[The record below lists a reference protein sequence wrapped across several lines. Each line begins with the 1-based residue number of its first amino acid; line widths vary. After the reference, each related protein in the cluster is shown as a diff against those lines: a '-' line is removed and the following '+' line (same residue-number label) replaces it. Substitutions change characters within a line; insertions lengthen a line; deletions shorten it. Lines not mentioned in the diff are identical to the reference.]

1 MNEVIEHKSETQPAG
16 VSRRRNGRGKNAATA
31 GQGGALCAFAIGD
44 IKEDGLPVLKQ
55 GFADEQSAIRAAY
68 KQDTQYFKIERYVAK
83 EKEQDDSTAVM
94 LVGVKAD

>member
-1 MNEVIEHKSETQPAG
+1 MNEVSEHKPATQPA
-16 VSRRRNGRGKNAATA
+16 SAPRRRNARGKNGAAVD
-31 GQGGALCAFAIGD
+31 QGGPLCAFAIGD

-68 KQDTQYFKIERYVAK
+68 KQDTPYFKLERYVAK
-83 EKEQDDSTAVM
+83 EKEQGDSNAVM